1 MGSLSLYFLMGQCI
15 KGRRK
20 IKKGMDGVNRH
31 FRTGLVI
38 KVNGLMTNLLGE
50 EFLVKL
56 MVVDM
61 KDSLKMKNAKEMVGS
76 YQAIKKSYMK
86 GNLIMMFRMALGLR
100 YL

>member
-1 MGSLSLYFLMGQCI
+1 MGSQSLYFLMGQYT
-15 KGRRK
+15 KGRRR

-31 FRTGLVI
+31 FRTDLVI
-38 KVNGLMTNLLGE
+38 KVNGLMTNRLEE

-61 KDSLKMKNAKEMVGS
+61 KDSLKMKNAKAMAGL
-76 YQAIKKSYMK
+76 YQAIKKLYMK

>member
-1 MGSLSLYFLMGQCI
+1 MGSLSLYFLMGQST

-31 FRTGLVI
+31 FRMGLVI
-38 KVNGLMTNLLGE
+38 KVNGLMTNRLEE

-61 KDSLKMKNAKEMVGS
+61 KDSLKMKNAKAMAGLYRV
-76 YQAIKKSYMK
+76 IKKLFMK
-86 GNLIMMFRMALGLR
+86 DSLIMMFKMALGLR

>member
-1 MGSLSLYFLMGQCI
+1 MGSLSFYFLMEQST

-31 FRTGLVI
+31 FRTDLVI
-38 KVNGLMTNLLGE
+38 KVNGLMINRLEE

-61 KDSLKMKNAKEMVGS
+61 RDSLKMRNAKEMAGS
-76 YQAIKKSYMK
+76 YQAIKKFYMK
-86 GNLIMMFRMALGLR
+86 GNLIMMFRMASGLR